1 MGHWLKPL
9 ILILAGTGLWACQS
23 GEDAA
28 ETNAAAP
35 EAAAPPAAESAAPA
49 PAPAAA
55 VDPGEIKSAA
65 EYLAE
70 ERFASA
76 DQTLGRRVF
85 LQCRACHSLEAGGA
99 HRVGPN
105 LHGMFGLQAATKE
118 GFNYSPALRDSGVI
132 WTPAA
137 LEEWLIRPSSFVPGN
152 KMAFAGIKRE
162 PDRTALLA
170 YLLKET
176 SAGAAE

>member
-1 MGHWLKPL
+1 MGHWVKPL
-9 ILILAGTGLWACQS
+9 ILTFFATGLWACQ
-23 GEDAA
+23 GAEDSAPGP
-28 ETNAAAP
+28 ET
-35 EAAAPPAAESAAPA
+35 AAPPAESAPPA
-49 PAPAAA
+49 QAFA
-55 VDPGEIKSAA
+55 VDPSEVKTAA

-70 ERFASA
+70 ERFAGA

-105 LHGMFGLQAATKE
+105 LHGMFGQAAAVRE
-118 GFNYSPALRDSGVI
+118 GFNYSPALRESGVI

-162 PDRTALLA
+162 KDRTALLA

-176 SAGAAE
+176 SAAAAAAE

>member
-1 MGHWLKPL
+1 MGHWVRPL
-9 ILILAGTGLWACQS
+9 ILTVAAAGLWACQ
-23 GEDAA
+23 GTDEP
-28 ETNAAAP
+28 AP
-35 EAAAPPAAESAAPA
+35 PPATEAAAPAAESKPA
-49 PAPAAA
+49 M
-55 VDPGEIKSAA
+55 DPGEVKSAA

-85 LQCRACHSLEAGGA
+85 LQCRACHSLEAAGA

-105 LHGMFGLQAATKE
+105 LHGMFGGPAAVRE
-118 GFNYSPALRDSGVI
+118 GFNYSPALKEAGVV

-162 PDRTALLA
+162 KDRTALLA

-176 SAGAAE
+176 SAAAE

>member
-1 MGHWLKPL
+1 MGRWAKPF
-9 ILILAGTGLWACQS
+9 IVTVFVAGLAACQ
-23 GEDAA
+23 GAEDQAPP
-28 ETNAAAP
+28 AAAP
-35 EAAAPPAAESAAPA
+35 EAAAPAAGEPAATE
-49 PAPAAA
+49 PAATGVA
-55 VDPGEIKSAA
+55 MDPGEVKTAV

-70 ERFASA
+70 ERFANA

-85 LQCRACHSLEAGGA
+85 LQCRACHSLEAGGD

-105 LHGMFGLQAATKE
+105 LHGMFGQPAAVRE
-118 GFNYSPALRDSGVI
+118 GFNFSPALREAGII

-162 PDRTALLA
+162 ADRTALLA

-176 SAGAAE
+176 AVASE

>member
-1 MGHWLKPL
+1 MQYRVKAL
-9 ILILAGTGLWACQS
+9 ILLSAAAGLWACQ
-23 GEDAA
+23 GADDTA
-28 ETNAAAP
+28 TAP
-35 EAAAPPAAESAAPA
+35 ASDGAAPA
-49 PAPAAA
+49 MQSSEPAPRPAM
-55 VDPGEIKSAA
+55 DPGEVKTAA

-70 ERFASA
+70 ERFAAA

-85 LQCRACHSLEAGGA
+85 LQCRACHSLEAGGD

-105 LHGMFGLQAATKE
+105 LHGMFGRPAATKE
-118 GFNYSPALRDSGVI
+118 GFNYSPALKEAGVI

-137 LEEWLIRPSSFVPGN
+137 LEDWLIRPSSFVPGN

-162 PDRTALLA
+162 SDRTALLA

-176 SAGAAE
+176 SGTTTE